1 MLRSDDHMLNRTSVL
16 GAAIMAAAAAG
27 AFVLH
32 DSPARAGQ
40 AETSIPEVAT
50 RALHQVTLSPDEES
64 AVWSPDGE
72 SLVYTGGPWGSW
84 HCSVTASLAKDSA
97 CS

>member
-1 MLRSDDHMLNRTSVL
+1 VLRSGDHMLNRTSVL

-40 AETSIPEVAT
+40 TETSIPEVAGRSGRNLT
-50 RALHQVTLSPDEES
+50 PDLPELP
-64 AVWSPDGE
+64 VNP
-72 SLVYTGGPWGSW
+72 LF
-84 HCSVTASLAKDSA
+84 K
-97 CS
+97 